1 MNPHQNTQS
10 ALVGDWSRFRVV
22 AKNEG
27 FVTSYAI
34 SNKLQK
40 GYKKYIAP
48 QTIEIISIKI
58 ESSLQSVKI
67 LSLLCY
73 SKKRCMFHVAF
84 FYDV

>member
-1 MNPHQNTQS
+1 MNPHQNIQS

-22 AKNEG
+22 EKNEG

-58 ESSLQSVKI
+58 DSSYPSVSI
-67 LSLLCY
+67 FC
-73 SKKRCMFHVAF
+73 
-84 FYDV
+84 